1 MNTRVFRASF
11 KRLLKCNPHCEP
23 SYGTAEQNKAYV
35 SKGDVLTKGDII
47 NLPDELEGKVINEPV
62 VFEKGE
68 PAPDKKPGGSTESHK
83 KSEQTKKINLEIE
96 LAKHKNAEQFVMMS
110 PMIYGRFRNAIID
123 YYNAVLKAKPATKPY
138 IEWHFGDTRSGKT
151 FTCDILVGGRD
162 CKDCH
167 FQQGPF
173 DWVTNYT
180 GQEILYLNEYR
191 ASGKEAFT
199 QLLSIMEGFPA
210 DIKKKG
216 TFIPVRINKLFITC
230 PRPPKA
236 LMCELF
242 GQVVSFR
249 GEYESQNRYSTDH
262 ESTAWEDVDQVVERI
277 RESGGKLVAHA
288 RRPRENGTGYE
299 YTSTVIFGNETELEL
314 PLKDAMSKLLSE

>member
-1 MNTRVFRASF
+1 
-11 KRLLKCNPHCEP
+11 
-23 SYGTAEQNKAYV
+23 
-35 SKGDVLTKGDII
+35 
-47 NLPDELEGKVINEPV
+47 
-62 VFEKGE
+62 
-68 PAPDKKPGGSTESHK
+68 
-83 KSEQTKKINLEIE
+83 
-96 LAKHKNAEQFVMMS
+96 MMS

-162 CKDCH
+162 NRDCH

-173 DWVTNYT
+173 DWITNYN

-191 ASGKEAFT
+191 ASSKEAFT

-216 TFIPVRINKLFITC
+216 TFVPVRITKLFITC
-230 PRPPKA
+230 PRPPKETY
-236 LMCELF
+236 CELF
-242 GQVVSFR
+242 GLTRHFD
-249 GEYESQNRYSTDH
+249 GEFASKNKYSVNH
-262 ESTAWEDVDQVVERI
+262 ELEAWEDVDQVVERI
-277 RESGGKLVAHA
+277 KESGGKLVAHA

-299 YTSTVIFGNETELEL
+299 YTSTVIEGNETELEL

>member
-1 MNTRVFRASF
+1 
-11 KRLLKCNPHCEP
+11 
-23 SYGTAEQNKAYV
+23 
-35 SKGDVLTKGDII
+35 
-47 NLPDELEGKVINEPV
+47 
-62 VFEKGE
+62 
-68 PAPDKKPGGSTESHK
+68 
-83 KSEQTKKINLEIE
+83 
-96 LAKHKNAEQFVMMS
+96 MS

-162 CKDCH
+162 NRDCH

-191 ASGKEAFT
+191 ASSKEAFT

-216 TFIPVRINKLFITC
+216 TFVPVRINKLFITC

-236 LMCELF
+236 LFCELF
-242 GQVVSFR
+242 GEVKSFK
-249 GEYESQNRYSTDH
+249 GEFERVNKYSPEH
-262 ESTAWEDVDQVVERI
+262 ELEAWEDVDQVVERI

-288 RRPRENGTGYE
+288 RRPRENGTGFE